1 MNIGTANCIGA
12 YIGTA
17 KVKKLY
23 LGSTLVKDFTSSGSG
38 SGSGSGYSLA
48 RNSIDELVT
57 IVNET

>member
-1 MNIGTANCIGA
+1 MNIGTANCIEA

-23 LGSTLVKDFTSSGSG
+23 LGSALVKDFTSSSS

-48 RNSIDELVT
+48 RNSVDELVT